1 MVAAARSAC
10 GTIADGQTRGDDA
23 AVRTVAI
30 ILVGLV
36 GCGKSAPDESNDK
49 IKPGSAVR
57 TAGSGSSGG
66 SAAATAPAEAAAVV
80 GPTKSASGKV
90 EVSGALTGSFEW
102 KKQDQRAPITCI
114 FDPDKD
120 IGTLKIDLSDGAGHL
135 LTVGIDIPPAEAGPG
150 RLEVRSKDLPT
161 PLKTYGGFT
170 LKGDDANAFSAVFDG
185 AETVTDADAQLANKG
200 KKKAE
205 KPAGAT
211 LVLKGKLDVTC
222 PKKK

>member
-1 MVAAARSAC
+1 M
-10 GTIADGQTRGDDA
+10 
-23 AVRTVAI
+23 RTVAI
-30 ILVGLV
+30 ILVGAFA
-36 GCGKSAPDESNDK
+36 CGKDAPV
-49 IKPGSAVR
+49 P
-57 TAGSGSSGG
+57 TAASG
-66 SAAATAPAEAAAVV
+66 SAAGSAPAPAPAPAPVEAAAVA

-135 LTVGIDIPPAEAGPG
+135 LTIGIDIPPGEAGPG
-150 RLEVRSKDLPT
+150 RLEVRSKDLPK
-161 PLKTYGGFT
+161 PLKTYSGFS
-170 LKGDDANAFSAVFDG
+170 LKGDDASAFSAVFDG

-200 KKKAE
+200 KKNAE
-205 KPAGAT
+205 KPAGPT
-211 LVLKGKLDVTC
+211 LVLKGTLDVTC